1 MISQTMIRTTRVTCA
16 FHVAAAMVLMAALAH
31 AQVPLDVYELADYRL
46 TTEVFER
53 FIQAS
58 SRVADATRDDTSFT
72 YAPLFTKDVALSGDA
87 VAAVAGLIA
96 RLEHHPALAASL
108 DSAKITP
115 REYAK
120 FAITLIAARLAHGFL
135 TSGVLPRV
143 PAGAPTINVEF
154 VKTHEAAVTTV
165 LASLGVRD

>member
-1 MISQTMIRTTRVTCA
+1 MINTTRVTVA
-16 FHVAAAMVLMAALAH
+16 FCVAAATLLMSARAH
-31 AQVPLDVYELADYRL
+31 AQAPVDVYELADYRL
-46 TTEVFER
+46 TTEVFDR
-53 FIQAS
+53 FVQAS
-58 SRVADATRDDTSFT
+58 SRVADLTRDDASFT

-87 VAAVAGLIA
+87 VAAVAGLVA

-108 DSAKITP
+108 DGAQITP

-135 TSGVLPRV
+135 VSGVLPRV

-154 VKTHEAAVTTV
+154 VKTHEAAVTAV
-165 LASLGVRD
+165 LANLGVRD

>member
-1 MISQTMIRTTRVTCA
+1 MIRTTRVTCA
-16 FHVAAAMVLMAALAH
+16 FHVAAAMVLMAALAQ

-165 LASLGVRD
+165 LASLRVRD